1 MPDDATRDGVA
12 SIDERFAR
20 AAWSSLVE
28 PGDVIAGIVVGEFGA
43 DRALSMLLER
53 RSPDEWVGAC
63 SAHARP
69 DLPPADVAA
78 ALERWKPRLA
88 SKTVLTALKAAAH
101 HRAQFV
107 VPGDP
112 AWPEG
117 LADLGPHAPIALW
130 VRGDLSHLRGPGE
143 AVALVGSRDAT
154 NYGEHVAMDLAAG
167 LSDRGFSIVSGAA
180 YGIDGIAHRAALA
193 SSGTTIAYLAGGVDR
208 LYPSGHGDLLRRIID
223 SGAVVSE
230 LPCGAAPTRWRFLQR
245 NRLIAATSVATVV
258 VEAGHRSGS
267 LNTAGHAAA
276 LGRAL
281 GAVPGPV
288 TSVNSAGC
296 HRLLREYDAV
306 CVTSAAEVA
315 ELALGRLNQQPSLLD
330 GLVGEPERPPASGV
344 PSTGAPPTGRTPRDS
359 APAATSAAATSAVA
373 TSAAATAPV
382 VAGVPSR
389 PSLAAGPTRV
399 HDALSKRVA
408 RDVADLARRSGLGL
422 REVEAALGALS
433 LEGTAR
439 EISSGWL
446 RS

>member
-1 MPDDATRDGVA
+1 MAPATPTALVGDGPREGVA

-28 PGDVIAGIVVGEFGA
+28 PGDVTAGTIVGEFGA
-43 DRALSMLLER
+43 DRSLSMLLER
-53 RSPDEWVGAC
+53 RTPDEWVGAC
-63 SAHARP
+63 SAEARA
-69 DLPPADVAA
+69 DLPLADVAA

-88 SKTVLTALKAAAH
+88 SKTVLTALRAAAH
-101 HRAQFV
+101 HRAQLV

-117 LADLGPHAPIALW
+117 LADLGPHAPLALW
-130 VRGDLSHLRGPGE
+130 VRGDPTCLGGSGDS
-143 AVALVGSRDAT
+143 VALVGSRDAT
-154 NYGEHVAMDLAAG
+154 SYGEHVAMDLAAG

-180 YGIDGIAHRAALA
+180 YGIDGMAHRAALA

-208 LYPSGHGDLLRRIID
+208 LYPSGHGDLLRRIIAV
-223 SGAVVSE
+223 GAVVSE

-315 ELALGRLNQQPSLLD
+315 ELALGSLNLEPSLLD

-344 PSTGAPPTGRTPRDS
+344 PSPGAPPTGRAPRGS
-359 APAATSAAATSAVA
+359 APAPAATSAA
-373 TSAAATAPV
+373 TASV
-382 VAGVPSR
+382 GAGVPSR
-389 PSLAAGPTRV
+389 PSLAAAPTRV
-399 HDALSKRVA
+399 HDALSKRAA

>member
-1 MPDDATRDGVA
+1 VNAVPHDALPDGVA
-12 SIDERFAR
+12 PIGERFAR
-20 AAWSSLVE
+20 AAWSGLVE
-28 PGDVIAGIVVGEFGA
+28 PGDVVAGIIVAEFGA

-53 RSPDEWVGAC
+53 RTPDEWVGAC
-63 SAHARP
+63 SADARA
-69 DLPPADVAA
+69 DVPPADMAA

-101 HRAQFV
+101 HRAQLV

-130 VRGDLSHLRGPGE
+130 VRGDPARLGGSGE

-154 NYGEHVAMDLAAG
+154 SYGEHVAMDLAAG

-180 YGIDGIAHRAALA
+180 YGIDGMAHRAALA

-208 LYPSGHGDLLRRIID
+208 LYPSGHGDLLRRIIAV
-223 SGAVVSE
+223 GAVVSE

-258 VEAGHRSGS
+258 IEAGHRSGS

-315 ELALGRLNQQPSLLD
+315 ELALGHLNLEPSLLD
-330 GLVGEPERPPASGV
+330 GLVGETGPALS
-344 PSTGAPPTGRTPRDS
+344 PGAPP
-359 APAATSAAATSAVA
+359 PAATSPADAA
-373 TSAAATAPV
+373 
-382 VAGVPSR
+382 VPGR
-389 PSLAAGPTRV
+389 PSLAAAPTRV
-399 HDALSKRVA
+399 HDALSKRSA
-408 RDVADLARRSGLGL
+408 RDVADLATRSGLGL
-422 REVEAALGALS
+422 REVEAALGTLS